1 MPIEFSPK
9 APVEISSLRCRSVTT
24 ITTGRDDCDEF
35 VEIEI
40 DDGLKRFGGGGVA

>member
-1 MPIEFSPK
+1 MPIEFSSK
-9 APVEISSLRCRSVTT
+9 APVEISSLRYGSVTT
-24 ITTGRDDCDEF
+24 ITTGRDDCGEV